1 MSGNDDEVLRMSGND
16 YWQNICNIQQRQ
28 TDKGIQHYGQR
39 LEDNEDM
46 SVLDGL
52 TYLEEELIDALM
64 YIEHLKKVLL

>member
-1 MSGNDDEVLRMSGND
+1 MSGSDDEVLRMSGND
-16 YWQNICNIQQRQ
+16 YWQNICDIQQRQ

-46 SVLDGL
+46 SVLDRL

-64 YIEHLKKVLL
+64 YIEHLKKVLR

>member
-1 MSGNDDEVLRMSGND
+1 MSGND
-16 YWQNICNIQQRQ
+16 YWQNICNMQQRQ
-28 TDKGIQHYGQR
+28 TDKGIQHYVQR

-46 SVLDGL
+46 SVLDRL

>member
-1 MSGNDDEVLRMSGND
+1 MSGND
-16 YWQNICNIQQRQ
+16 YWQNICDIQQRQ

-46 SVLDGL
+46 SVLDRL